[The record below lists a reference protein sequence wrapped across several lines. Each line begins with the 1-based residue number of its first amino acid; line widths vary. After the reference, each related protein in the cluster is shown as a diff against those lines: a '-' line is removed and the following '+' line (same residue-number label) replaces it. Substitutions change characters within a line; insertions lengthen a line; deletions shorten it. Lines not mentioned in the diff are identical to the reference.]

1 MSPII
6 LGALISGVVAIGS
19 TIVNA
24 VMTEKSISA
33 SQEQSDKNIELQ
45 KEFNESQTLG
55 SKIQEA
61 KDNGI
66 SPLAVLGQ
74 NASNAVV
81 SAPQANADY
90 SGLANFG
97 RSLQSTFG
105 NLANSF
111 VSNMG
116 SQSVEKMRNESAERI
131 NSMQISSS
139 EKMKLQE
146 LNNSLTIANDKNS
159 TDKEI
164 QASIRNAQH
173 KLEMLRSSN
182 SLFNQNENN
191 RFAQGEHAKEMKHAM
206 DMLQKQLENAEK
218 ERDSRI
224 KVQLIHEAFT
234 TFNTMIYSASSV
246 FGGNVS
252 SYIDNLG
259 KSRLGF

>member
-1 MSPII
+1 MGPEVIAAI
-6 LGALISGVVAIGS
+6 ISGVVALGS
-19 TIVNA
+19 TIVG
-24 VMTEKSISA
+24 TIA
-33 SQEQSDKNIELQ
+33 SKEQSDANISAQE
-45 KEFNESQTLG
+45 KFNQSQSLS

-61 KDNGI
+61 KANGI

-81 SAPQANADY
+81 SAPQSNADY
-90 SGLANFG
+90 SGFANFG
-97 RSLQSTFG
+97 NSLMSNVG
-105 NLANSF
+105 SLAR
-111 VSNMG
+111 
-116 SQSVEKMRNESAERI
+116 QSVANKGAKDVQSMRNENAEKI

-146 LNNSLTIANDKNS
+146 LNNSLTIANNKNA

-164 QASIRNAQH
+164 QDSIRSAQH
-173 KLEMLRSSN
+173 NLEMLRSSN
-182 SLFNQNENN
+182 SLFNQNEYN
-191 RFAQGEHAKEMKHAM
+191 RFAKSEHAKEMNNAM
-206 DMLQKQLENAEK
+206 EMLNKQLENAAK

-224 KVQLIHEAFT
+224 KQQLIHEAFT
-234 TFNTMIYSASSV
+234 TFNTMIYSASSM

>member
-1 MSPII
+1 MEPAVIAAI
-6 LGALISGVVAIGS
+6 ISGVVAIGT
-19 TIVNA
+19 TI
-24 VMTEKSISA
+24 A
-33 SQEQSDKNIELQ
+33 SVVSSKEQSDANIKAQ
-45 KEFNESQTLG
+45 NDFNQSQSLS

-61 KDNGI
+61 KENGI

-90 SGLANFG
+90 SGFANFG
-97 RSLQSTFG
+97 NALMSSVGSLAHQSI
-105 NLANSF
+105 ANKGAK
-111 VSNMG
+111 VV
-116 SQSVEKMRNESAERI
+116 QSMKNENAEKI

-146 LNNSLTIANDKNS
+146 LNNALSIANNKNA

-164 QASIRNAQH
+164 QENVRKAQH
-173 KLEMLRSSN
+173 NLEILRSSN
-182 SLFNQNENN
+182 AEFVQKQQLKN
-191 RFAQGEHAKEMKHAM
+191 AM
-206 DMLQKQLENAEK
+206 DMLDKQLENAQK
-218 ERDSRI
+218 ERDSRM
-224 KVQLIHEAFT
+224 KLQLVHEAFT

-259 KSRLGF
+259 KGRLGF